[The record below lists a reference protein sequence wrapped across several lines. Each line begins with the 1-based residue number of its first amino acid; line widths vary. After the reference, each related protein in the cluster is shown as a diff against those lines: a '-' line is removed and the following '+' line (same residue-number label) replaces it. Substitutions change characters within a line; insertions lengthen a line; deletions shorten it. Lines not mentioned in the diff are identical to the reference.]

1 MYKNNLEKYFK
12 WVLAKRVTSVE
23 VVAEKSNQH
32 EFQGTKML
40 REYLGK
46 SKGKTKFKATFLW
59 FEGEEDC
66 DSICENDVLTWY
78 DTRSN
83 QPKRSPEYR
92 LYYSSSTTIP
102 QRMRPGDLLVIAM
115 KTDGTFLIICTRAFS
130 KIENQL
136 VWLFDLNNLLNGS
149 QKDFSKGSLEGLD
162 QEKVE
167 FLINEILES
176 LQIKI
181 ENREEEYLDK
191 MIDLFG
197 NQFPTTFAF
206 SDFARK
212 TYKYKTTEY
221 DPDSALLEWINHEEK
236 LFKSFE
242 EYLLKPKL
250 KEWSEKDQNYNV
262 DEFINL
268 ANSVLNRR
276 KSRAGH
282 SLENHLNKIFQDS
295 EINFNHQAVTENNN
309 KPDFLFPG
317 KEQYDDANYPAEKLS
332 MLAAKRTLKDR
343 WRQITKEAER
353 IKFKHLITLEIITSK
368 NKMEQIYK
376 NNICLVQPKSLQR
389 SSNVETKLEII
400 TLSDF
405 IEHIRNIQK

>member
-1 MYKNNLEKYFK
+1 
-12 WVLAKRVTSVE
+12 
-23 VVAEKSNQH
+23 
-32 EFQGTKML
+32 
-40 REYLGK
+40 
-46 SKGKTKFKATFLW
+46 
-59 FEGEEDC
+59 
-66 DSICENDVLTWY
+66 
-78 DTRSN
+78 
-83 QPKRSPEYR
+83 
-92 LYYSSSTTIP
+92 
-102 QRMRPGDLLVIAM
+102 
-115 KTDGTFLIICTRAFS
+115 
-130 KIENQL
+130 
-136 VWLFDLNNLLNGS
+136 
-149 QKDFSKGSLEGLD
+149 
-162 QEKVE
+162 
-167 FLINEILES
+167 
-176 LQIKI
+176 
-181 ENREEEYLDK
+181 

-197 NQFPTTFAF
+197 NKFPTTFAF

-212 TYKYKTTEY
+212 LTSIKQLNMIQILPCLSGLTMRKNY
-221 DPDSALLEWINHEEK
+221 LNHLK
-236 LFKSFE
+236 NIF
-242 EYLLKPKL
+242 LKPKL

-368 NKMEQIYK
+368 NKMEQISK
-376 NNICLVQPKSLQR
+376 NNISSL
-389 SSNVETKLEII
+389 SSTKII
-400 TLSDF
+400 TTIF
-405 IEHIRNIQK
+405 QC